1 MKIGIRSPLT
11 GLIASAPSAT
21 PVFSRS
27 VDRRSISVRIAAW
40 ATYAST
46 SAFRSGAVSSA
57 HERVLGGED
66 HERRPEQGVRAGR
79 EDAQLGAARVVVG
92 RGGVED
98 DLAALAPPD
107 PVGLLGLDRFRPLQ
121 AAEVEE
127 LVGVLGD
134 LEVPLGQVA
143 LLDLRAAAPAM
154 AVDALDLLPGEGPVV
169 GAPVDRR
176 GLAVG
181 EARLQELEEEPL
193 VPAVVVG
200 IGGDDLRLPVE
211 RRAHRPQLAAHV
223 VDVRHRPVARV
234 DAVLDRGVLGR
245 QSERIE
251 ADRQEHVLAV
261 HPMEAGDRVGRRDD
275 VPVADVDV
283 ARRIR
288 VHRQQVELAPLGVV
302 EVRPI
307 HAELGPARLP
317 ARLDRR
323 RVVALGPDAGFAG
336 VRSRLSSETVH
347 PPPRRRGVRDR
358 RSRRG
363 WWSYGD
369 SNPGPPACH
378 AGALPAEL

>member
-27 VDRRSISVRIAAW
+27 VDRRSISVRIAGLGDVRLDLRL
-40 ATYAST
+40 SIG
-46 SAFRSGAVSSA
+46 RRQLR

-79 EDAQLGAARVVVG
+79 EDAQLGRRPAWCSDGAVSKTIS
-92 RGGVED
+92 
-98 DLAALAPPD
+98 PPSLR
-107 PVGLLGLDRFRPLQ
+107 PIQFVCWVLIGSGHSRPLKSRSSS
-121 AAEVEE
+121 AY
-127 LVGVLGD
+127 LVTLQ
-134 LEVPLGQVA
+134 VPLGQVA

-169 GAPVDRR
+169 RAPVDRR

-181 EARLQELEEEPL
+181 EAGLQELEEEPL
-193 VPAVVVG
+193 VPAVVLG

-245 QSERIE
+245 EAERIE

-288 VHRQQVELAPLGVV
+288 VHRQQVELAP
-302 EVRPI
+302 
-307 HAELGPARLP
+307 
-317 ARLDRR
+317 
-323 RVVALGPDAGFAG
+323 
-336 VRSRLSSETVH
+336 
-347 PPPRRRGVRDR
+347 R
-358 RSRRG
+358 RS
-363 WWSYGD
+363 S
-369 SNPGPPACH
+369 
-378 AGALPAEL
+378 